1 MVIIDVIVWLGCYLS
16 NYAMHVPQWKF
27 FKSPSGYACLDEETR
42 VEAVL
47 TPCVA
52 LSSLVLINI

>member
-1 MVIIDVIVWLGCYLS
+1 
-16 NYAMHVPQWKF
+16 MHVPQWKF
-27 FKSPSGYACLDEETR
+27 FKFPSGYACLDEETR